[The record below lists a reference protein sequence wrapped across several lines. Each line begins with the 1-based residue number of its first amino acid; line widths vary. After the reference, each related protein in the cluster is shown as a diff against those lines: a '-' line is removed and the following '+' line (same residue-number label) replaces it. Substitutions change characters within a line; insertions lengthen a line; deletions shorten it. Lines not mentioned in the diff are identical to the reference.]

1 MILSRQMREGQK
13 HPNVRKI
20 GKVGKTVLLL
30 LLSFFLGACAGLPTA
45 GDVQIVKRAPQRE
58 GDVVLDPKGPT
69 KDASAEQIVSGF
81 LRAASV
87 GLADDFKTARQFLT
101 EETAATWNPLAKVG
115 IYPDSQTYSSSQ
127 APSGAFRVSVSAY
140 GSVDADGIY
149 TSLSEESQITEE
161 FSLIRNADGQ
171 WRIAVLDNGI
181 LMSRS
186 LFNSLYM
193 EAPLYFPSRAGQS
206 LVADVRWYPRQ
217 QVVAAIARGIVHG
230 PAPWIASAVRNV
242 VPTELT
248 VVGAQVRASD
258 SVAIVDLSAGVT
270 ALPESSISLLL
281 AQYRQSYADVG
292 VAQDVILTA
301 SGAQVSNMQEQ
312 KSGVQGNKLSAYPLQ
327 ESPLIAMH
335 DGAVVKVSGTVARFE
350 ELLPRELTA
359 NLGLNN
365 LALEYGENLEYGAAL
380 GDQEQ
385 SLYLL
390 DFQTQSSRV
399 LLHGTS
405 LIAPSF
411 DAAGWIWSGERASDG
426 VLVASRADDTEQSVR
441 LQIPELSDA
450 QIKYLKISREGA
462 RAVIVY
468 EREGKQVLA
477 ACAVVRGE
485 SGAPERLGELTQF
498 GQQLVDIHD
507 LAWIDASNL
516 VLIGRYSLTAG
527 DSLIRVQIGGPS
539 ENLNTTNVPVGVTAA
554 RGTNSIVVV
563 DQSDVLYEY
572 TSGAWRKIAE
582 EITWPAMA
590 G

>member
-1 MILSRQMREGQK
+1 MIFSQQMPEEQTYPK
-13 HPNVRKI
+13 LRKL
-20 GKVGKTVLLL
+20 GKAGNTVLLL
-30 LLSFFLGACAGLPTA
+30 LLSFFLGACAGLPTV

-58 GDVVLDPKGPT
+58 GDVVLDPKGPA

-87 GLADDFKTARQFLT
+87 GLTDDFKAARQFLT
-101 EETAATWNPLAKVG
+101 KKTAATWNPLAKVR

-127 APSGAFRVSVSAY
+127 TPSGAFRVSASAH
-140 GSVDADGIY
+140 GSIDADGIY
-149 TSLSEESQITEE
+149 TSLNEDSQITEE

-186 LFNSLYM
+186 LFDSLYV
-193 EAPLYFPSRAGQS
+193 EAPLYFPSRTGQS

-217 QVVAAIARGIVHG
+217 QVAAAIARGIVHG
-230 PAPWIASAVRNV
+230 PAPWISSAVRNV
-242 VPTELT
+242 VPADVT

-281 AQYRQSYADVG
+281 TQYRQSYADAG

-301 SGAQVSNMQEQ
+301 SGAQVSNTQGQ
-312 KSGVQGNKLSAYPLQ
+312 KSGAQGNELSVYPLQ
-327 ESPLIAMH
+327 DSPLIAMR
-335 DGAVVKVSGTVARFE
+335 DGAVVKVSGTVARFAQ
-350 ELLPRELTA
+350 LLPRELTA

-365 LALEYGENLEYGAAL
+365 LALGYGEAL

-390 DFQTQSSRV
+390 DFQTQSLRAV
-399 LLHGTS
+399 LRGTS

-426 VLVASRADDTEQSVR
+426 VLVASRADSEQIVR
-441 LQIPELSDA
+441 LQIPELAGA

-468 EREGKQVLA
+468 EREGKQILA
-477 ACAVVRGE
+477 ACAIVRGE
-485 SGAPERLGELTQF
+485 SGAPERLDELMQF

-507 LAWIDASNL
+507 LVWIDASNL
-516 VLIGRYSLTAG
+516 VVIGRYSLTAG

-539 ENLNTTNVPVGVTAA
+539 ESLNTTNAPVGVAA
-554 RGTNSIVVV
+554 AYGTNSIVVV

-582 EITWPAMA
+582 EISWPAMA